1 MNAATPSPGRAI
13 VKFRLAGGAQPL
25 ILLPAIVNDHG
36 PCEFILDTG
45 AGTSLLS
52 SELAK
57 QLEVKIVGTKE
68 GLSAGGKVSIS
79 LAKIDS
85 LAVGQAKLDDVDVG
99 IVDLSDIGKTIG
111 AKIDGDLGYNFLK
124 HFRLTIDYRD
134 CDIRF
139 DDPKRLE
146 NFGPSAETEVPIRLA
161 NPAKPLILV
170 DVHAN
175 GRGPFQFAI
184 DTGASTTIITPELA
198 KSLNVDSSP
207 IGSLTTGGTHVAA
220 SAGVL
225 QSFMVG
231 GAHLDNMQVVAADFF
246 VMLSNV
252 VGVKLDGI
260 VGYNFLRNFRIVIDY
275 PNEIL
280 SLLPRKWGQK
290 NWPKKMGSDLQG
302 VLPKSSLLG
311 KK

>member
-1 MNAATPSPGRAI
+1 MNAAAPSPGRAK

-25 ILLPAIVNDHG
+25 ILLPVSVNDHG
-36 PCEFILDTG
+36 PFEFILDTG

-57 QLEVKIVGTKE
+57 QLEIKIVGTKE
-68 GLSAGGKVSIS
+68 GHSAGGKVSIS

-85 LAVGQAKLDDVDVG
+85 LAVGEDKLDDVDVG

-111 AKIDGDLGYNFLK
+111 AKIDGDIGYNFLK

-139 DDPKRLE
+139 DDPKRVE
-146 NFGPSAETEVPIRLA
+146 NFRPFAKTEVPIRLA

-184 DTGASTTIITPELA
+184 DTGASTTMITPELA

-207 IGSLTTGGTHVAA
+207 IGSLTTGGTHVDA

-225 QSFMVG
+225 KSFMVG
-231 GAHLDNMQVVAADFF
+231 GSKIDNMQVVVADFF
-246 VMLSNV
+246 AMLSNA
-252 VGVKLDGI
+252 VGAKLDGI
-260 VGYNFLRNFRIVIDY
+260 VGYNFLRNYKVVIDY

-280 SLLPRKWGQK
+280 SLF
-290 NWPKKMGSDLQG
+290 
-302 VLPKSSLLG
+302 
-311 KK
+311 